1 MTSAEK
7 KVAIITAASKGMGA
21 GCARVLAARGYAL
34 TLFARS
40 DGVLALARELGAHA
54 VVGNVASEPDLRR
67 LVEETM
73 KRHGRI
79 DAVVNNTGHA
89 AKGEL
94 LALTDADWHTGLD
107 LLQLNVIRM
116 ARLVTP
122 VMIKQGGGAIVNI
135 SSFVAAEPGL
145 KFPISATLRAAL
157 GNYAKL
163 YSQAYAAQGIRMNNV
178 LPGMIDTYPVD
189 EQTRKTIPAG
199 RAGTPED
206 VARAVAFLLS
216 DDAGYITGESLLVD
230 GGLVKSA

>member
-1 MTSAEK
+1 
-7 KVAIITAASKGMGA
+7 MGA

-40 DGVLALARELGAHA
+40 DGVQTLARELGAHA
-54 VVGNVASEPDLRR
+54 VLGNVASETDLRR
-67 LVEETM
+67 LVEETLE
-73 KRHGRI
+73 HYGRI

-107 LLQLNVIRM
+107 LLLLNVVRM

-122 VMIKQGGGAIVNI
+122 VMIKQGGGAMVNI

-145 KFPISATLRAAL
+145 RFPVSATLRAAV

-163 YSQAYAAQGIRMNNV
+163 YSQTYAAQGIRMNNV

-189 EQTRKTIPAG
+189 EPTRKTIPAG

-216 DDAGYITGESLLVD
+216 DDASYITGESLLVD
-230 GGLVKSA
+230 GGLVKSV